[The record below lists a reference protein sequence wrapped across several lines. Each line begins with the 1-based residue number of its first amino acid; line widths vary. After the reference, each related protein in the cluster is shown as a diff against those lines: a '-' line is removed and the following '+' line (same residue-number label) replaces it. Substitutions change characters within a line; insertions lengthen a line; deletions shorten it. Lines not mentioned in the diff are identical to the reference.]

1 MKILL
6 GATSIV
12 LITGMLGVLAY
23 VYIEK
28 FQAPCFLLPKITP
41 NLLNLQRVL
50 SCKAF
55 ETLLAI
61 RFFIEEKTPQRGSN
75 VHSHLKEVF
84 VYLDKVDAIAK
95 EYHNTALLQG
105 SNTARQATQAYS
117 DMFVS
122 VEKGVAANRKR
133 HRRDDQ
139 AWRNCWQRGKQIS

>member
-1 MKILL
+1 MRFKDLRIRMKILL

-23 VYIEK
+23 VYIG
-28 FQAPCFLLPKITP
+28 KISGTLFSITE
-41 NLLNLQRVL
+41 NNAKSVEFATGVER
-50 SCKAF
+50 KAF

-117 DMFVS
+117 DMF
-122 VEKGVAANRKR
+122 
-133 HRRDDQ
+133 
-139 AWRNCWQRGKQIS
+139 IL